1 MKLCNYNFFVII
13 NIQRSMCIV
22 VVFIYV
28 LYVLGLWQEEGLQL
42 SLPQHLGSVVLP
54 NVHPNSDLPHR
65 KREWRRISLAYRT
78 RFEFFLHI
86 LYAFMYMYVLCIFEL
101 LIPGYT
107 SLSLSEAAAKSNKQ
121 LQYLN
126 KTSKNILTYVST
138 YWWNVTCFLHS
149 CPTYIHI

>member
-1 MKLCNYNFFVII
+1 MYWDYDKRKACSSLCH
-13 NIQRSMCIV
+13 NILVPSSCQMFTQTAISRTEKENEGEYRSRIGL
-22 VVFIYV
+22 V
-28 LYVLGLWQEEGLQL
+28 LSSSCTFCMHVC
-42 SLPQHLGSVVLP
+42 
-54 NVHPNSDLPHR
+54 
-65 KREWRRISLAYRT
+65 
-78 RFEFFLHI
+78 
-86 LYAFMYMYVLCIFEL
+86 MYMYVLCIFEL

-138 YWWNVTCFLHS
+138 YWLNVTCYLHS